1 MYKKIILALALCLL
15 PYFVTTLFHRDI
27 QVTPIEQVNME
38 ALYIVGK
45 TMGQMPVTYEK
56 EALKAQMVLVQ
67 TSYYKRKAE
76 GISLSACM
84 EDEDYISMEEARD
97 IWGQEQALQYYQDLT
112 LYYEEIKGVTATYQ
126 DAYIEPVYHRL
137 SAGTTRTGEAVLGEE
152 YGYLQAVSS
161 RMDVESKAYLKTME
175 MSYEELT
182 NTLGTH
188 IKKGSLWIV
197 EADEAGYVDKISVN
211 NSEMTGEEFRKQCNI
226 TSGNFTIEEREKGI
240 VFTIKGEGHGYGLSQ
255 YGANRMAGEG
265 KNYEEILKYYFSNI
279 QLHSV

>member
-1 MYKKIILALALCLL
+1 MCL
-15 PYFVTTLFHRDI
+15 
-27 QVTPIEQVNME
+27 M
-38 ALYIVGK
+38 
-45 TMGQMPVTYEK
+45 
-56 EALKAQMVLVQ
+56 
-67 TSYYKRKAE
+67 
-76 GISLSACM
+76 ISLSAMCICNIYFIRKRNRIV
-84 EDEDYISMEEARD
+84 YIYTGALSELPPMFD
-97 IWGQEQALQYYQDLT
+97 GTKGHSPTTPQAYVFSDLLT
-112 LYYEEIKGVTATYQ
+112 LVSCDIVIVYQ
-126 DAYIEPVYHRL
+126 INKCL
-137 SAGTTRTGEAVLGEE
+137 SKQMFTNNC
-152 YGYLQAVSS
+152 
-161 RMDVESKAYLKTME
+161 SKK
-175 MSYEELT
+175 ELT

-188 IKKGSLWIV
+188 IEKGSLWIV